1 MAFELYS
8 KNLILSIALQFK
20 HIQSDATHSAWVDLT
35 KCKAEQ
41 RKPDPEDPI
50 PHNYLYKRMQN

>member
-20 HIQSDATHSAWVDLT
+20 NIQSDTTHPVWVDLT

-41 RKPDPEDPI
+41 RKPDTEDSI
-50 PHNYLYKRMQN
+50 PHNYL